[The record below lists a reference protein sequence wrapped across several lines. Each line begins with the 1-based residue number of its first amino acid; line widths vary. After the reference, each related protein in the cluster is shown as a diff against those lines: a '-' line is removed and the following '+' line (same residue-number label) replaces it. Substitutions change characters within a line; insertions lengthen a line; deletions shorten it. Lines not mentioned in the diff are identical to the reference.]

1 MSDAPLLRH
10 AATRFHG
17 RYVVR
22 PSQSRRSDLWFVGF
36 HGQGQT
42 AEVFLEPLERVP
54 RGADW
59 LVASVQGLNRH
70 YSGRTREIVA
80 TWMTSQDRE
89 LAIADNITW
98 VDTVLDRL
106 EQEFGPPRAI
116 VFAGFSQGVAMAYR
130 AGLLC
135 RRTGSA
141 IVACCGDVPPEL
153 MSADTRPWPR
163 VLAATGAS
171 DTWYT
176 PARLAA
182 DAEFLRTRRP
192 DADVQVFEGGHEWSD
207 ALSEAAGRLLE
218 AVEASVQEASGTGGA
233 S

>member
-22 PSQSRRSDLWFVGF
+22 PSRSRRSDLWFVGF

-42 AEVFLEPLERVP
+42 AEGFLAPLERVP

-59 LVASVQGLNRH
+59 LVAAVQGLNRS
-70 YSGRTREIVA
+70 YAGRTQEIVA

-89 LAIADNITW
+89 LAIADNILW

-130 AGLLC
+130 AGLFC
-135 RRTGSA
+135 RRISLGV
-141 IVACCGDVPPEL
+141 VACCGDVPPEL
-153 MSADTRPWPR
+153 MSAETRPWPR
-163 VLAATGAS
+163 SWPPPAPATLVHAGAS
-171 DTWYT
+171 
-176 PARLAA
+176 PPMRSSFARA
-182 DAEFLRTRRP
+182 P
-192 DADVQVFEGGHEWSD
+192 DVDVRVFEGGTC
-207 ALSEAAGRLLE
+207 GRMR
-218 AVEASVQEASGTGGA
+218 
-233 S
+233 